1 LLVVVRLLLI
11 ASVAVVAASLALGSP
26 PSHLAGVYLPIFAGL
41 SLALFLVRIK
51 RARLAAWLV
60 CGLVFV
66 AVTIVLL
73 LFGGLLS
80 NNAVAYVIAV
90 MLAGTLLGSR
100 PALVFAILSTLA
112 AGGAAV
118 LELNGHLPQ
127 SLSRMTHYNAW
138 IAITVTLVLSALLHQ
153 IAMKR
158 LSAAIDASADA
169 LSKLRQTTQE
179 NETRAL
185 YGEALARLASRAL
198 PSSDPAAVFEEAAG
212 IALSVLSYDR
222 VLYFELDEAG
232 QVETLLAAGFAVARP
247 VELALP
253 SELRDALRRGP
264 VRLAD
269 LPREELSRALGV
281 LGCEDVREGLFIRVR
296 EDAES
301 LGILGALARDTREVP
316 LQEQQFLETAASILA
331 GTLARAHANER
342 AVRAQK
348 MEVVGR
354 LASGVAHDFNNLL
367 TAIQAAAFELREGF
381 SERRMAALSPEG
393 QALDDLDSACKRAGL
408 LTGQL
413 LSFSRRKRVVPER
426 IDLNEVAAAAVP
438 MMRRLLGDTIT
449 LEAKLSDAPC
459 FILFDR
465 GSLEQVLLNLLVN
478 ARDAMPEG
486 GPIELRVEAKECG
499 ASGLFIRDHGHGM
512 DDATQRRMFQPFFS
526 TKPDGTGLGLAT
538 VLDIVQRH
546 GASIDVES
554 TPGEGTS
561 FAVRF
566 PAAPT
571 AAEREPGSGPTSLPL
586 HRGLSVLLADD
597 HDLVRAATQR
607 MLERLGFKVVAV
619 RNGRDALSVLRA
631 GEPFDVLV
639 ADVAMPELDGVGLLE
654 ELARRDLSLPTVLVS
669 GQFSGAP
676 HDLDGHPVSHP
687 FVRKPFTA
695 ATLAEAI
702 DTSLE
707 QARSRGD
714 RRKPLASA
722 FGTR

>member
-1 LLVVVRLLLI
+1 VVLRLLLI
-11 ASVAVVAASLALGSP
+11 AAVVVVVVSLALGSP
-26 PSHLAGVYLPIFAGL
+26 AAQVAGVYVPIFAGL
-41 SLALFLVRIK
+41 LFSVFLVRVK
-51 RARLAAWLV
+51 RAKAAAWLV

-66 AVTIVLL
+66 AVTGVLF

-90 MLAGTLLGSR
+90 MLAGTLLGAR
-100 PALVFAILSTLA
+100 PALVLAILSA
-112 AGGAAV
+112 AVAGGAAL
-118 LELNGHLPQ
+118 LELNGYLPE
-127 SLSRMTHYNAW
+127 SLSPMTHENAW
-138 IAITVTLVLSALLHQ
+138 IAITVTLVLAALLHQ

-158 LSAAIDASADA
+158 LSAAIDASAQA

-185 YGEALARLASRAL
+185 YGEALARMAARAL

-212 IALSVLSYDR
+212 IALSVLSYER

-232 QVETLLAAGFAVARP
+232 QVETLLAAGFAPTTPVA
-247 VELALP
+247 LALP
-253 SELRDALRRGP
+253 NDLRARLKRGP
-264 VRLAD
+264 VRLVD
-269 LPREELSRALGV
+269 LSAEELSGMLEL
-281 LGCEDVREGLFIRVR
+281 LGCADVGEGLFIRVR

-301 LGILGALARDTREVP
+301 LGILAALARDARDIP

-331 GTLARAHANER
+331 GTLARAHSNER

-381 SERRMAALSPEG
+381 SERRMGPLSPEG
-393 QALDDLDSACKRAGL
+393 QALDDLDAACKRAGL

-413 LSFSRRKRVVPER
+413 LSFSRRKRVVSER
-426 IDLNEVAAAAVP
+426 IDLNEVAADAVP

-449 LEAKLSDAPC
+449 LEATLADSPC

-478 ARDAMPEG
+478 ARDAMPQG

-499 ASGLFIRDHGHGM
+499 ESRLFIRDRGHGM
-512 DDATQRRMFQPFFS
+512 DDVTQRRMFQPFFS

-538 VLDIVQRH
+538 VLDIVERH
-546 GASIDVES
+546 GASIEVES

-566 PAAPT
+566 PAAP
-571 AAEREPGSGPTSLPL
+571 AASEREPGSGPTSIPL

-597 HDLVRAATQR
+597 HDLVRASAQR
-607 MLERLGFKVVAV
+607 MLERLGFEVVAV
-619 RNGRDALSVLRA
+619 RNGRDALSLLRA

-639 ADVAMPELDGVGLLE
+639 ADVAMPELDAIGLLE
-654 ELARRDLSLPTVLVS
+654 ELARRELSLPSVLMS
-669 GQFSGAP
+669 GQFGAAP
-676 HDLDGHPVSHP
+676 HDLQGAPMPHP
-687 FVRKPFTA
+687 FVQKPFTA
-695 ATLAEAI
+695 AALAEAI

-707 QARSRGD
+707 QAKGRGE
-714 RRKPLASA
+714 RRNAQASA
-722 FGTR
+722 RRGR